1 MVQGNAFALLT
12 LCLATGGVLAAQTPA
27 FQASSPDVVA
37 GQPIAAKFI
46 YNGFGCTGQNVSPA
60 VMWKNAP
67 AGTKSFALMVH
78 DPDAP
83 TGGAGFWHW
92 IVYNIPAD
100 TTSLPEGGPLPKGA
114 VEGNTDMGKPGY
126 VGPCPPAGP
135 KHHYNFM
142 LYPLKVD
149 KLDVPPGA
157 TASYVG
163 FNAGAN
169 VIGKPAKLT
178 AVYARPKEPA
188 AAKPEPAKEMKK

>member
-1 MVQGNAFALLT
+1 MKLSFGIIAALL
-12 LCLATGGVLAAQTPA
+12 LAGAGTAAAAPFSLTSTSFKAGGNIEQKN
-27 FQASSPDVVA
+27 A
-37 GQPIAAKFI
+37 GNIM
-46 YNGFGCTGQNVSPA
+46 GCTGESKSPA
-60 VMWKNAP
+60 LEWKNP
-67 AGTKSFALMVH
+67 PPGTKSFALLVH

-92 IVYNIPAD
+92 IVYNIPGDA
-100 TTSLPEGGPLPKGA
+100 TSLPEGGPLPKGA

-126 VGPCPPAGP
+126 IGPCPPPGP